1 MRNIIWFR
9 NDLRILDNPALT
21 AALQDQNAEVCAVFV
36 VAEKQMLIHDWGA
49 NKIGFVLSNVLTLQ
63 QELRTLNV
71 SLDILSAEDFVNTKN
86 VLLEYLLQQKT
97 KKLFFNCEYEINE
110 IVRDRALKEL
120 LNKHDITCHIY
131 HSQTLIAP
139 GIILTKQQS
148 PYTIFTPFKRAIMDY
163 IARNPLQMTIKP
175 VAQAVN
181 QNSTPKVNSHLD
193 KKLYHYLDNP
203 ILKRWPAGSKHALK
217 LLENFCAEKICAYAK
232 ARDFPCLSATS
243 ILSPY
248 LAIGALSAKQCFLT
262 AIKYNDGEFTNGNV
276 GITCWLNELIWRDFY
291 KNILYHFPRVAKGQN
306 FNRKYDAIRWH
317 IPGVEF
323 AKWQTGNTGLPII
336 DAAMRQL
343 VLTGWMHNRLRMVVA
358 MYLTKN
364 LFIDWRYGE
373 KFFAQH
379 LIDLDLAA
387 NNGGWQWSA
396 STGTDAVPY
405 FRIFNP
411 VTQSMRF
418 DPKGDFIKMYC
429 PELKNLNNKII
440 HNPSAYL
447 SAEELAKLG
456 YPRLMID
463 LSKSRAQAIS
473 YFKNVLV

>member
-1 MRNIIWFR
+1 
-9 NDLRILDNPALT
+9 
-21 AALQDQNAEVCAVFV
+21 
-36 VAEKQMLIHDWGA
+36 
-49 NKIGFVLSNVLTLQ
+49 
-63 QELRTLNV
+63 
-71 SLDILSAEDFVNTKN
+71 
-86 VLLEYLLQQKT
+86 
-97 KKLFFNCEYEINE
+97 
-110 IVRDRALKEL
+110 
-120 LNKHDITCHIY
+120 
-131 HSQTLIAP
+131 
-139 GIILTKQQS
+139 
-148 PYTIFTPFKRAIMDY
+148 
-163 IARNPLQMTIKP
+163 
-175 VAQAVN
+175 
-181 QNSTPKVNSHLD
+181 
-193 KKLYHYLDNP
+193 
-203 ILKRWPAGSKHALK
+203 
-217 LLENFCAEKICAYAK
+217 
-232 ARDFPCLSATS
+232 
-243 ILSPY
+243 
-248 LAIGALSAKQCFLT
+248 
-262 AIKYNDGEFTNGNV
+262 
-276 GITCWLNELIWRDFY
+276 
-291 KNILYHFPRVAKGQN
+291 
-306 FNRKYDAIRWH
+306 
-317 IPGVEF
+317 
-323 AKWQTGNTGLPII
+323 
-336 DAAMRQL
+336 
-343 VLTGWMHNRLRMVVA
+343 MHNRLRMVVA